1 METNIDHSNYEVLR
15 KEYMRLSEKLDEQCK
30 ISDKLLE
37 ESMKSKLNSTEQWYR
52 RRLMIPVIILV
63 LAVSFIILGLNKW
76 YIALVVLTGVFE
88 FIADRICFRKL
99 GLGDL
104 MEQDMKTASERLIA
118 HKKARRVADV
128 LEIVPAIPM
137 LAWTIYIAAGDKWD
151 YHAIILFAV
160 FVVFAFIRGSKA
172 ARQRGRDLE
181 DFVNNL
187 GC

>member
-1 METNIDHSNYEVLR
+1 METNTDLSNYDELR
-15 KEYMRLSEKLDEQCK
+15 KEYMRLSEKLDEQGK
-30 ISDKLLE
+30 VSDRLLK
-37 ESMKSKLNSTEQWYR
+37 ESMKSKLNGTELWYR

-63 LAVSFIILGLNKW
+63 LAISFIILGLNKW
-76 YIALVVLTGVFE
+76 YIALVVLTGFFE
-88 FIADRICFRKL
+88 FVADRFCFRKL
-99 GLGDL
+99 GLEDL

-128 LEIVPAIPM
+128 LEILPAVPM

-151 YHAIILFAV
+151 LNAIILFAV

-172 ARQRGRDLE
+172 ARQRNRDLE